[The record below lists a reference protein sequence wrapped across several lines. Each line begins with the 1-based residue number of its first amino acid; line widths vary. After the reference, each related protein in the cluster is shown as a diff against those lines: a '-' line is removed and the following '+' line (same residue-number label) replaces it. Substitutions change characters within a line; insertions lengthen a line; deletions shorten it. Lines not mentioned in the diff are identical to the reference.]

1 LKHPFTRELHAYWT
15 ERRGER
21 RAPERAD
28 IDPAAIRRI
37 LGDSLV
43 LSCDA
48 GETAQFRVTGTRLCA
63 LFGRELRDEPFAS
76 IWDADSVATI
86 RDIVRI
92 VADEGIGVVAGASAQ
107 CSKDLNADLEML
119 LLPLMHGGQIGTRL
133 IGSLAPLNRP
143 FWLGVWPS
151 VPLRLG
157 AIKYVGHDAGPQSLA
172 GLHAQ
177 RPAGSRLTV
186 IDGGR
191 A

>member
-15 ERRGER
+15 ERRGQR

-48 GETAQFRVTGTRLCA
+48 GGVAQIRVAGTKLCA
-63 LFGRELRDEPFAS
+63 LFGRELRGEPFAS
-76 IWDADSVATI
+76 IWDADSAAMI
-86 RDIVRI
+86 GDIVRI
-92 VADEGIGVVAGASAQ
+92 VADEGIGVVAGASTQ
-107 CSKDLNADLEML
+107 CGEDLNADFEML
-119 LLPLMHGGQIGTRL
+119 LLPLMHSGRIGTRF
-133 IGSLAPLNRP
+133 IGSLAPLTRP
-143 FWLGVWPS
+143 FWLGMWPS

-157 AIKYVGHDAGPQSLA
+157 SIRFVAQDAGPKSPVCLPV
-172 GLHAQ
+172 Q
-177 RPAGSRLTV
+177 RPVGTRLTI